1 MNKAGNK
8 ADIRITGT
16 FSNRVEKVEKKIF
29 QSIRIPTGDN
39 YFIQTTVWVPNTPG
53 YSKAPKVVLTLN
65 SSRDKI
71 QILFPGTFD
80 LLEFT
85 ATLQRFCDSIS
96 KEVNAAHNEAVRDYA
111 IFHELL
117 SQQADK
123 RAKTK
128 AEEEFLRSNQ
138 NNEI

>member
-1 MNKAGNK
+1 MSKAPHRT
-8 ADIRITGT
+8 DIRITGT
-16 FSNRVEKVEKKIF
+16 VNSRVEKVEKKIF

-53 YSKAPKVVLTLN
+53 YSIAPKVVLTLN
-65 SSRDKI
+65 NSRDKI

-85 ATLQRFCDSIS
+85 ETLHKFVDSIS
-96 KEVNAAHNEAVRDYA
+96 KEVNAAHNEAIRDYT

-117 SQQADK
+117 NEQADR
-123 RAKTK
+123 RAKAR
-128 AEEEFLRSNQ
+128 AEEEFNKRNQ
-138 NNEI
+138 NQ